1 MTSWISWN
9 EQRGDYVIPS
19 EKSSLNFVDKLL
31 DHDEIYLHVKSQD
44 HRCKNQ
50 ISESSFTKNLPP
62 ASYIWINPGQS
73 FIQKSNPPIPN
84 IWSLRVYLNYYKKF
98 YNKKNIR
105 KEFKSSEEQIFCKA
119 YGKME
124 VSAP

>member
-1 MTSWISWN
+1 MASSISWN
-9 EQRGDYVIPS
+9 EQTSDYVIPS
-19 EKSSLNFVDKLL
+19 EKPNLNFVDKLL
-31 DHDEIYLHVKSQD
+31 DHDEAYLHVKSQD
-44 HRCKNQ
+44 HRGKNQ
-50 ISESSFTKNLPP
+50 ISGRSFTKNLP
-62 ASYIWINPGQS
+62 ATSYIWINTGQS